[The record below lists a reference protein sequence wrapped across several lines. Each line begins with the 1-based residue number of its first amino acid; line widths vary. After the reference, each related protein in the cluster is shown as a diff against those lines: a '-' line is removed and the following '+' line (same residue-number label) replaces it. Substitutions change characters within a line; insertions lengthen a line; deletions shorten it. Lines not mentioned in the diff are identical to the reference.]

1 MPRLSTIGAAA
12 SGAYGFGTLIPPV
25 IANYI
30 VVGGFGNGNNY
41 NGGGAGQVRI
51 VSATLSRSKNYTIVV
66 GGTASSSSFNGTVAL
81 AGGDASSGNG
91 GTSYSGNGGGSFLET
106 TYDPI
111 GSAPWTAGG
120 YAGGGGGGGGAGGG
134 GQSGGTALPSGY
146 STWGGFGG
154 AGVLWSVNSQ
164 YYGLGQSGGSYS
176 YSNTDGPQPPSDNP
190 GTPPSGV
197 AGSRVIV
204 SYTSAR
210 QLYTGGTVTS
220 TGSGAGTVWFH
231 TFSTVG
237 TTNLVPI

>member
-12 SGAYGFGTLIPPV
+12 TGAYGFGTLIPPV

-30 VVGGFGNGNNY
+30 VVGGTGASNNF

-51 VSATLSRSKNYTIVV
+51 ASATLSRSTNYTVVV
-66 GGTASSSSFNGTVAL
+66 GSTASFNGTTSLV
-81 AGGDASSGNG
+81 GGDATGGNG
-91 GTSYSGNGGGSFLET
+91 GASYNGNGGGGFLGT

-111 GSAPWTAGG
+111 PSAPWTAGG

-134 GQSGGTALPSGY
+134 GQNGGTALPSSY
-146 STWGGFGG
+146 NTWGGFGG
-154 AGVLWSVNSQ
+154 VGVLWSVNGQ
-164 YYGLGQSGGSYS
+164 YYGVGQSGGSYS
-176 YSNTDGPQPPSDNP
+176 YSNTDGPEPSSSNP
-190 GTPPSGV
+190 GTPPPGYSG
-197 AGSRVIV
+197 SIVIV
-204 SYTSAR
+204 SYTSAT

-220 TGSGAGTVWFH
+220 TGTGAGTVWFH

>member
-12 SGAYGFGTLIPPV
+12 TGAYGFGTLIPPV

-30 VVGGFGNGNNY
+30 VVGGTGNSDNF
-41 NGGGAGQVRI
+41 NGGGAGQVQI
-51 VSATLSRSKNYTIVV
+51 VSSLINLQTTYPVVV
-66 GGTASSSSFNGTVAL
+66 GSAASSSSFNGTVA
-81 AGGDASSGNG
+81 AGGGNASGGNG
-91 GTSYSGNGGGSFLET
+91 GTSYSGNGGGSFLGT

-111 GSAPWTAGG
+111 PTPPWTAGG

-146 STWGGFGG
+146 YTWGGFGG

-164 YYGLGQSGGSYS
+164 YYGLGQNGGSYS
-176 YSNTDGPQPPSDNP
+176 YSNTDGPQPSADNP

-204 SYTSAR
+204 SYTSAT

-220 TGSGAGTVWFH
+220 VGSGAGTVWFH